1 MRRPSIYDRNS
12 RRPLEIQMTP
22 MIDVVFLLLVF
33 FVYAASDQVVE
44 FILPSQL
51 SAIAGSGPSDATD
64 PPPEK
69 DFPDT
74 VIKVRREAGGVLWSV
89 NGESIATVD
98 KLQTVLAGIAAARTD
113 APVIVH
119 PTPSTPMGDVVQVY
133 DLARIAGFEKVQFA
147 ATAK

>member
-1 MRRPSIYDRNS
+1 
-12 RRPLEIQMTP
+12 MTP

-44 FILPSQL
+44 LILPSQL

-74 VIKVRREAGGVLWSV
+74 VIKVRRNAGTVAWSV
-89 NGESIATVD
+89 NGEPVAT
-98 KLQTVLAGIAAARTD
+98 LNQLRGVLSGIAAARTD

-119 PTPSTPMGDVVQVY
+119 PEAATPMGDVVQVY
-133 DLARIAGFEKVQFA
+133 DLARIAGFDKVQFA
-147 ATAK
+147 AAAK